1 LRVETIGAVDKDFS
15 STLESIAQ
23 ISLSV
28 EDWISLIYTCIWEE
42 EIDIWLYRE

>member
-1 LRVETIGAVDKDFS
+1 MLSAGLTELANIDSTGSKELRVETIGAVDKDFS

-28 EDWISLIYTCIWEE
+28 ED
-42 EIDIWLYRE
+42 